1 MAQHDYV
8 IANGTGAAV
17 RSDLNNGL
25 AAIVSNNSGAT
36 EPGTMYAYQWWAD
49 TTTGLLKQRN
59 AANNAWIT
67 IGTLASANL
76 GLLPLAGG
84 TMTGALAVTAGT
96 AALPGIAVSGDL
108 NTGITSPGA
117 DQLAISTGGT
127 SRLAV
132 STTAVS
138 STLAVDVPLGAA
150 ATPSITFTGDLNTG
164 VFSPGADTIALVTG
178 GTNRVHVTSGG
189 LVGIGASDPQRPLDV
204 VSDASAETVTFRGA
218 SANNISTLR
227 FNSYNASTSYASI
240 QSRPAYFEIATAASV
255 PLLLVPG
262 AGTGVGIGT
271 TGPQHSLSL
280 LQGNALGWVSGAG
293 NAKQKIEATG
303 TDGFDFYTGSTP
315 TLKATLDSSGRL
327 LVGTST
333 SDAQRTAS
341 MQIASAGGLSGWGSS
356 ASLSEFGTS
365 YNPWIVLQ
373 RSRNGTV
380 GSHTVVSNGDIL
392 GGIQFTG
399 SDGDSFEPAAWI
411 KAEVDG
417 TPGNGDMPGRL
428 VFSTTADGASSPT
441 ERMRI
446 TNDGSLFLYT
456 LSGSVSAMAGIK
468 YDTSTKEVYYDTSS
482 RLAKENIADLKH
494 GLDAVKAIQ
503 PRTYTAIGGDPNQEI
518 IGFIAD
524 ELVSVVP
531 EAVFSGAKSAIT
543 GNDEDTEIVPLGISY
558 DSLIPVLVKA
568 LQEAMERIE
577 TLEADVAQLKG
588 A

>member
-380 GSHTVVSNGDIL
+380 GSHTVVSNGDTL